1 MMKIIELKKYDDIWF
16 VPPNSEISYPAIVD
30 ELHYN
35 DGEPYAYVKVGEY
48 QIKIDDSYTIALGE
62 RVSK

>member
-1 MMKIIELKKYDDIWF
+1 MMKIIDLNLDDYIWF
-16 VPPNSEISYPAIVD
+16 IEPGTSISYPATVTN
-30 ELHYN
+30 LVYN
-35 DGEPYAYVKVGEY
+35 DDKPYAYVKVGEY